1 MWIPTAERAKA
12 PNWDKQELLQGETFC
27 MAHPLC
33 CPQKWKG
40 KILEAKQKGLAGL
53 I

>member
-1 MWIPTAERAKA
+1 VIATAERVKA
-12 PNWDKQELLQGETFC
+12 LNWDKQELLQGETFC
-27 MAHPLC
+27 LAHPLYRA
-33 CPQKWKG
+33 QKWKV